1 MISCKLDLIAESQN
15 LMKQQISGSLL
26 VAFTIVGATP
36 RAGSDDGRLIGFKS
50 SRVQSQVTLESE
62 FTQRLSADGPKEWM
76 RRLSARPHHVGSEHG
91 RANAEFLKEQFLAW
105 GYEASI
111 ETFDVLFP
119 VPTERS
125 LELLEPTRF
134 TAGLEEPAL
143 AEDESTQFI
152 EDALP
157 SYNAYSA
164 DGDVTAELV
173 YVNQG
178 IPRDY
183 EDLARMGIDVKGKIV
198 IARYGGSW
206 RGIKPKM
213 AAENGAIGCILY
225 SDPRDDG
232 YFVGESYPEGSMR
245 SEFGTQRGSVSD
257 IPLMTGDPLTP
268 FTASTA
274 GAERL
279 SLEDSPTLM
288 KIPVLPISYSDALPL
303 LQALGGPV
311 APERWR
317 GGLPLTYRVG
327 PGPAVVR
334 LKVKFD
340 WSIKPAHNV
349 IARLE
354 GSAHPDEWIMRGN
367 HHDAWVFGARDPI
380 SGLVALMEEARVI
393 GALYKE
399 GWRPKRTIVYAA
411 WDAEEPGLLGSTEW
425 VEAHEQELRQK
436 LAVYINTDS
445 NSRGFLSAGGSHT
458 LERFVAE
465 LAEDVEDPQ
474 TGATVAARS
483 LAKTR
488 LEDPK
493 AEAADRLSIDPLG
506 SGSDYTPFLQHAG
519 IASLNLS
526 FSGEA
531 EWGAYHSMYDTY
543 RHFELNSDPGYAYT
557 VTLADVAGRA
567 TLRLAEAD
575 VLPFHF
581 EALSEKIND
590 YLTEVKELVENMRSE
605 TNRMNKLI
613 EDGVFG
619 LTADPTGTSVPPE
632 LRDPVPH
639 LNFAPLENAVRRL
652 GEAAKAYDEALGRWT
667 PAPER
672 IDVRALNAILLR
684 VEQDLLLDP
693 GLPRRPWYR
702 HGIYAPGF
710 YTGYGVKTLPGVREA
725 VEQHNWEEAEA
736 QVVDVAAA
744 LDRVIASIDRA
755 VNLIR

>member
-1 MISCKLDLIAESQN
+1 
-15 LMKQQISGSLL
+15 MKKQVAGILL

-36 RAGSDDGRLIGFKS
+36 QAGTDDDGFIGFKP
-50 SRVQSQVTLESE
+50 SRVESQVTLESE
-62 FTQRLSADGPKEWM
+62 FSQRLSAEGPKAWM
-76 RRLSARPHHVGSEHG
+76 RRLSSRPHHVGSEHG
-91 RANAEFLKEQFLAW
+91 RANAEFMRDQFAAW
-105 GYEASI
+105 GYDAWI

-119 VPTERS
+119 IPTERS

-143 AEDESTQFI
+143 EEDPSTQFLA
-152 EDALP
+152 DALP

-178 IPRDY
+178 IPADY

-232 YFVGESYPEGSMR
+232 YFVGEPYPEGSMR

-274 GAERL
+274 GAERV

-334 LKVKFD
+334 VKVKFD
-340 WSIKPAHNV
+340 WSTRPAHNV

-354 GSAHPDEWIMRGN
+354 GAVHPDEWIMRGN
-367 HHDAWVFGARDPI
+367 HHDAWVFGARDPV
-380 SGLVALMEEARVI
+380 SGLVAMMEEARVI
-393 GALYKE
+393 GTLYKE
-399 GWRPKRTIVYAA
+399 GRKPTRTIVYAA
-411 WDAEEPGLLGSTEW
+411 WDAEEPGLIGSTEW

-458 LERFVAE
+458 LERFVGE
-465 LAEDVEDPQ
+465 LAEDVKDPQ
-474 TGATVAARS
+474 TGATVAERS
-483 LAKTR
+483 LAKSR
-488 LEDPK
+488 LENPK
-493 AEAADRLSIDPLG
+493 AEATDRLSIDPLG
-506 SGSDYTPFLQHAG
+506 SGSDYTPFLQHSG
-519 IASLNLS
+519 IASLNLA

-531 EWGAYHSMYDTY
+531 DWGAYHSMYDTY
-543 RHFELNSDPGYAYT
+543 QHFEQNSDPGYAYT
-557 VTLADVAGRA
+557 VALADIAGRA

-581 EALSEKIND
+581 EALSEKIRD
-590 YLTEVKELVENMRSE
+590 YVTEIKDHAEKMRGE
-605 TNRMNKLI
+605 TDRLNALI
-613 EDGVFG
+613 QDRVFE
-619 LTADPTGTSVPPE
+619 LTADPTTASVPPE
-632 LRDPVPH
+632 RKDPVPH

-652 GEAAKAYDEALGRWT
+652 GDAAKAYDEALGGWT
-667 PAPER
+667 AAPEGK
-672 IDVRALNAILLR
+672 DVRALNAILLR

-693 GLPRRPWYR
+693 GLPRRTWFR

-725 VEQHNWEEAEA
+725 VEQRSWEEAEA
-736 QVVDVAAA
+736 QVVAAA
-744 LDRVIASIDRA
+744 AAVDRVTASIDRA
-755 VNLIR
+755 ANLIR

>member
-1 MISCKLDLIAESQN
+1 
-15 LMKQQISGSLL
+15 MKKQVAGSLL

-36 RAGSDDGRLIGFKS
+36 RAGTDDDRLIGFKP
-50 SRVQSQVTLESE
+50 SRVESQMTLESE
-62 FTQRLSADGPKEWM
+62 FSQRLSAEGPKAWM
-76 RRLSARPHHVGSEHG
+76 RRLSSRPHHVGSEHG
-91 RANAEFLKEQFLAW
+91 RANAEFMRDQFASW
-105 GYEASI
+105 GYDAWI

-143 AEDESTQFI
+143 EEDPSTQFL

-178 IPRDY
+178 IPADY
-183 EDLARMGIDVKGKIV
+183 EDLARMGIDVKGKII

-232 YFVGESYPEGSMR
+232 YFVGEPYPEGSMR

-274 GAERL
+274 GAERV

-288 KIPVLPISYSDALPL
+288 KIPVLPISYSDAFPL

-340 WSIKPAHNV
+340 WSTRPAHNV
-349 IARLE
+349 IARLDGAE
-354 GSAHPDEWIMRGN
+354 HPDEWIMRGN
-367 HHDAWVFGARDPI
+367 HHDAWVFGARDPV
-380 SGLVALMEEARVI
+380 SGLVAMMEEARVI
-393 GALYKE
+393 GTLYKE
-399 GWRPKRTIVYAA
+399 GRRPKRTIVYAA
-411 WDAEEPGLLGSTEW
+411 WDAEEPGLIGSTEW

-465 LAEDVEDPQ
+465 LAEDVKDPQ

-483 LAKTR
+483 LAKSR
-488 LEDPK
+488 LDSPK
-493 AEAADRLSIDPLG
+493 AEATDRLSIDPLG
-506 SGSDYTPFLQHAG
+506 SGSDYTPFLQHSG
-519 IASLNLS
+519 IASLNLA

-531 EWGAYHSMYDTY
+531 NWGAYHSMYDTY
-543 RHFELNSDPGYAYT
+543 QHFEQNSDPGYAYT
-557 VTLADVAGRA
+557 VTLADIAGRA

-581 EALSEKIND
+581 EALSEKIRD
-590 YLTEVKELVENMRSE
+590 YLTEIKDHAEKMRSE
-605 TNRMNKLI
+605 TDRLNALI
-613 EDGVFG
+613 QDRVFE
-619 LTADPTGTSVPPE
+619 LTADPTTTGVPPE
-632 LRDPVPH
+632 RKDPVPH
-639 LNFAPLENAVRRL
+639 LNFAPLENAIRRL
-652 GEAAKAYDEALGRWT
+652 SDAAKVYDEALVGWT
-667 PAPER
+667 AAPEGK
-672 IDVRALNAILLR
+672 DVRALNAILLR

-693 GLPRRPWYR
+693 GLPRRPWFR

-725 VEQHNWEEAEA
+725 VEQRNWEEAET
-736 QVVDVAAA
+736 QVVAAA
-744 LDRVIASIDRA
+744 AAVERVAASIDRA
-755 VNLIR
+755 ANLIR

>member
-1 MISCKLDLIAESQN
+1 
-15 LMKQQISGSLL
+15 MKKQFPGMVL
-26 VAFTIVGATP
+26 VAFALVGAMP
-36 RAGSDDGRLIGFKS
+36 RATDDDTRLIWFKPT
-50 SRVQSQVTLESE
+50 RVDGQLFLESE
-62 FTQRLSADGPKEWM
+62 FTRRLSADGPKEWM

-91 RANAEFLKEQFLAW
+91 RANAEFLQEQFLAW

-125 LELLEPTRF
+125 LELLEPMRF

-152 EDALP
+152 DDALP

-164 DGDVTAELV
+164 DGDVTAELI

-178 IPRDY
+178 IPADY

-213 AAENGAIGCILY
+213 AAEHGAVGCILY

-232 YFVGESYPEGSMR
+232 YFVGEPYPEGAMR
-245 SEFGTQRGSVSD
+245 SEHGAQRGSVSD

-303 LQALGGPV
+303 LRALGGPV

-340 WSIKPAHNV
+340 WSTKPAHNV

-393 GALYKE
+393 GAMHKE
-399 GWRPKRTIVYAA
+399 GWRPRRTIVYAA
-411 WDAEEPGLLGSTEW
+411 WDAEEPGLIGSTEW
-425 VEAHEQELRQK
+425 VETHQQELRQK

-445 NSRGFLSAGGSHT
+445 NSRGFLSAGGSHA
-458 LERFVAE
+458 LERFIVEVAD
-465 LAEDVEDPQ
+465 DVKDPQ
-474 TGATVAARS
+474 TGASVAERA
-483 LAKTR
+483 LAKARVEHPGT
-488 LEDPK
+488 DGP
-493 AEAADRLSIDPLG
+493 DHLSIDPLG

-543 RHFELNSDPGYAYT
+543 RHFEQNSDPGYAYT

-581 EALSEKIND
+581 EALSDKISD
-590 YLTEVKELVENMRSE
+590 YLTEVKELAENMRSE
-605 TNRMNKLI
+605 TDRMNKLI

-619 LTADPTGTSVPPE
+619 LTADPTRTSVPPE
-632 LRDPVPH
+632 PRDPVPH
-639 LNFAPLENAVRRL
+639 LNFAPLENALRRL
-652 GEAAKAYDEALGRWT
+652 GDASTAYDDALSAWNVQSSGG
-667 PAPER
+667 
-672 IDVRALNAILLR
+672 DVGGVNAVLIRL
-684 VEQDLLLDP
+684 EQDLLLEQ
-693 GLPRRPWYR
+693 GLPRRPWFR

-710 YTGYGVKTLPGVREA
+710 YTGYGVKTIPGVREA
-725 VEQHNWEEAEA
+725 VEERNWNEAEA
-736 QVVDVAAA
+736 QVIAVANS
-744 LDRVIASIDRA
+744 LDRVSASISRA
-755 VNLIR
+755 ADLIRTGAEGR